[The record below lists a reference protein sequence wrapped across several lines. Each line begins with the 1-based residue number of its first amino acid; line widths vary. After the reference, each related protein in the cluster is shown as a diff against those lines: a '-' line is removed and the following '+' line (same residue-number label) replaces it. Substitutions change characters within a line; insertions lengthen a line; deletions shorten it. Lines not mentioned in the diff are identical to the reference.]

1 MSKQQHLIIFACY
14 VSTALIVMFA
24 LPLVVFGLDHFT
36 AILFG
41 LVLLLSGGLVHEIV
55 IRRANERQAIHRLI
69 VLRKAYNQNQEDLSR
84 NRDELRRVY
93 EVLEQ
98 FESLSNYNKTTED
111 LQEVASEVKVL
122 HGLFKQLYS
131 SGKHTARPTT
141 VDSLDEDPTNAD
153 IGKLPA
159 VGGRKISELSDDLI
173 LDIVRD
179 ALRQSRVDL
188 FLQPIVSLPQ
198 RKRRFFESF
207 IHMRSADGV
216 LISPEQCTGLA
227 KEKDLGLAIDNMLL
241 FRSIQLL
248 QKAQQHNYSTAFFC
262 KISPNTFSDRKFF
275 SDFIE
280 YLESNRKLAPY
291 IVFQLAQADL
301 AAHAKDKSN
310 DLQRLADVGYRL
322 CINQV
327 TDLNFDPKELEAIG
341 FQFIKMRID
350 RILGINT
357 SYSAADIRAIKKE
370 LDDANVDL
378 IVENVETEQALIE
391 ILDFNIDLGQGFL
404 FGEPRLSKDPAT
416 AQNRPELSVV
426 SEQPTNPH

>member
-1 MSKQQHLIIFACY
+1 MSKQQHTIIFACY
-14 VSTALIVMFA
+14 AGAALIAMFA
-24 LPLVVFGLDHFT
+24 LPRLVFGLDHFS

-41 LVLLLSGGLVHEIV
+41 AIILLAGGLVHEIV
-55 IRRANERQAIHRLI
+55 TRRANETQAIRRLI

-98 FESLSNYNKTTED
+98 FKSRSDDSKTTED
-111 LQEVASEVKVL
+111 IQEVASEVKVL
-122 HGLFKQLYS
+122 HGLVEQLYS
-131 SGKHTARPTT
+131 SGKDQTRPTT
-141 VDSLDEDPTNAD
+141 ADSLDEDPTNTD
-153 IGKLPA
+153 LGKLPA

-207 IHMRSADGV
+207 IHMRSADGA
-216 LISPEQCTGLA
+216 LIAPDQYMGLA

-262 KISPNTFSDRKFF
+262 NISPNTFSDRQFF

-280 YLESNRKLAPY
+280 YLESNRELAPC

-301 AAHAKDKSN
+301 AAHAEDAAG
-310 DLQRLADVGYRL
+310 DLQRLVDVGYRL
-322 CINQV
+322 CMNQV
-327 TDLNFDPKELEAIG
+327 TDLNFDPKGLEAIG
-341 FQFIKMRID
+341 FQFVKMRID
-350 RILGINT
+350 RILNAN
-357 SYSAADIRAIKKE
+357 SPYSAADIRAIKKE

-378 IVENVETEQALIE
+378 IIENVETEQALIE

-404 FGEPRLSKDPAT
+404 FGEPRPSKDPAA
-416 AQNRPELSVV
+416 AQKTPELRVV
-426 SEQPTNPH
+426 SE

>member
-1 MSKQQHLIIFACY
+1 MC
-14 VSTALIVMFA
+14 
-24 LPLVVFGLDHFT
+24 
-36 AILFG
+36 
-41 LVLLLSGGLVHEIV
+41 
-55 IRRANERQAIHRLI
+55 IRDR
-69 VLRKAYNQNQEDLSR
+69 
-84 NRDELRRVY
+84 
-93 EVLEQ
+93 
-98 FESLSNYNKTTED
+98 
-111 LQEVASEVKVL
+111 
-122 HGLFKQLYS
+122 
-131 SGKHTARPTT
+131 SGKHTTRPTT

-216 LISPEQCTGLA
+216 LIGPEQCMGLA

-404 FGEPRLSKDPAT
+404 FGEPRLSKDPAA
-416 AQNRPELSVV
+416 AQKRPELSVV